1 MRAIF
6 ESCQILLGD
15 WTNDVWFLGRLTKF
29 DQDHTVKF
37 DAYIWMK
44 LDIMDGYTKNVDVNY
59 GWPLPYQTLSFL
71 IWKKIDPIK
80 TKCIYGWP
88 FTIQNSKLSRSEEHG
103 SHQPSFSCCR
113 AHKTKY
119 NVICTMLKIF
129 HSIDSKEI
137 IGKLQE
143 EIVKPVKNCM

>member
-1 MRAIF
+1 MDEIGHHGWVDQKCGCKLWMTPTI
-6 ESCQILLGD
+6 S
-15 WTNDVWFLGRLTKF
+15 NPKF
-29 DQDHTVKF
+29 SHLEEDRS
-37 DAYIWMK
+37 Y
-44 LDIMDGYTKNVDVNY
+44 
-59 GWPLPYQTLSFL
+59 
-71 IWKKIDPIK
+71 K

-88 FTIQNSKLSRSEEHG
+88 FTIHNSKLSRSEEHG

-119 NVICTMLKIF
+119 NVICTVLKIF
-129 HSIDSKEI
+129 RSIDSKEI